1 MSSVQQ
7 EIGEHLA
14 QGTGIDGEVFA
25 RKTPSTLRKGSQ
37 FYLAPRSRLQGA
49 LAIMRPVYTF
59 SVIPSL
65 PCAIEGLREVA
76 FNLRWS
82 WSHESVELFRWL
94 DQESTDL
101 PSI

>member
-1 MSSVQQ
+1 MFLDRVFHQCESQARAGSSFGR
-7 EIGEHLA
+7 EEWL
-14 QGTGIDGEVFA
+14 
-25 RKTPSTLRKGSQ
+25 SGSQ